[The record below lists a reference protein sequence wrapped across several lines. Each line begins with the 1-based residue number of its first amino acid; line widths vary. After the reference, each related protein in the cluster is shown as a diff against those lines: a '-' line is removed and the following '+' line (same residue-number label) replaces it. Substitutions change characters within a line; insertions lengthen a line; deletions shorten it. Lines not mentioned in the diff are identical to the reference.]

1 MTSDVWKKHRKH
13 VFILSNAGK
22 PIYCRYGDESKLV
35 GFVGVL
41 SGLISF
47 VGDREDD
54 SIQSITTQHRVGHT
68 EAPLTMVFKTIGPI
82 WLVIASRS
90 GESVLCLTQQ
100 LVVLHAQILSMLT
113 STVHKHLI
121 SNPRLDIRNL
131 LVGTD
136 KYMDNLC
143 SWMNRSPS
151 FLLNS
156 VHGFRLS
163 SQLRLQIGNILLQHR
178 QGELFYAIMLARGQL
193 VQLLRPKSY
202 ILYPPD
208 LHLIINFVT
217 SSDSS
222 FRTSEAQW
230 TPICLPMFNDR
241 GFLHQHV
248 SYLNDNI
255 ALLLLSANGDD
266 FEVLRECNDKI
277 YKSLKST
284 GALESLNTQV
294 ARQHYSVKDTGVD
307 GLLHFVYKSLS
318 TSQMTAPVHTPPY
331 TTVKEQKRLYRLYE
345 HVHSRVHMST
355 GVPLAVNGELLEQ
368 SGASPLSSSSQSAS
382 STSTASSTNA
392 AHVAAP
398 ASAVAEL
405 AGPALGTPHK
415 VYYHIS
421 DKETIIAWVTTG
433 FELYA
438 TFGPLEQKSVCIKS
452 CNMLLKWIKQEEN
465 NLFIQDSPVW

>member
-1 MTSDVWKKHRKH
+1 
-13 VFILSNAGK
+13 
-22 PIYCRYGDESKLV
+22 
-35 GFVGVL
+35 
-41 SGLISF
+41 

-54 SIQSITTQHRVGHT
+54 QIQSITTTQRGGGGDSNT
-68 EAPLTMVFKTIGPI
+68 GLTAQLTMVFKMIGPI

-90 GESVLCLTQQ
+90 GESVHTLSQQ

-113 STVHKHLI
+113 SSVHKHLI

-143 SWMNRSPS
+143 SWMNRSPA

-178 QGELFYAIMLARGQL
+178 QGELFYAILLARGQL

-208 LHLIINFVT
+208 LHLIINFVA
-217 SSDSS
+217 SADAS

-241 GFLHQHV
+241 GFLHQYV
-248 SYLNDNI
+248 SYLSEHV
-255 ALLLLSANGDD
+255 ALLLLSAKADD
-266 FEVLRECNDKI
+266 FDVLRQCNDKM

-284 GALESLNTQV
+284 GALDALTTQLT
-294 ARQHYSVKDTGVD
+294 RQHYSVRDTGVD
-307 GLLHFVYKSLS
+307 GLLHFIYKSLS
-318 TSQMTAPVHTPPY
+318 TSQMTAPVHSPPY

-345 HVHSRVHMST
+345 HVHSRVHMATSVPVAMHGSDLDDTST
-355 GVPLAVNGELLEQ
+355 SHA
-368 SGASPLSSSSQSAS
+368 ASPSSPTSPGANGVSSGTSS
-382 STSTASSTNA
+382 STSSSTGSATA
-392 AHVAAP
+392 ADFNNTNP
-398 ASAVAEL
+398 
-405 AGPALGTPHK
+405 GTPHK
-415 VYYHIS
+415 VFYHIS

-438 TFGPLEQKSVCIKS
+438 TFGPLEQKSVCIKG